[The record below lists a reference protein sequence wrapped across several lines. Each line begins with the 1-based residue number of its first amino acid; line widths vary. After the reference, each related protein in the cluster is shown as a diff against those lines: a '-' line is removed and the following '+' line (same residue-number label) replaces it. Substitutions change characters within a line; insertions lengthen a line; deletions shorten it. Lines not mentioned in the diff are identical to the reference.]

1 MLKDQ
6 QVPMTA
12 GIWANVVGRLKNRVT
27 PQILSSLSHK
37 KNTDVCHVKV
47 SRFFKTT
54 IFLKSISV
62 YSI

>member
-6 QVPMTA
+6 QVPVSA
-12 GIWANVVGRLKNRVT
+12 GTWANVVGTQKNRVT

-37 KNTDVCHVKV
+37 KNTDACHVKV
-47 SRFFKTT
+47 SRFLKTT

-62 YSI
+62 HSI